1 MYTFELPSGIEADL
15 REMTGAEE
23 EILTNPRLIRSGDAV
38 NQVLAN
44 CVARLGENKAPSVK
58 DVLDLLS
65 GDRLFLLVRLRQ
77 VSLGDEVSLELTCT
91 NPSCRQMNPVL
102 VNLEELEVTKYT
114 AEREFKLTLPVA
126 KRVVTFVHLDGHLE
140 KRLAALKE
148 PSISSAMMMRIR
160 EIDEKAPNKKV
171 LSELTLKDRNA
182 LREAMREADAGID
195 TTIETEC
202 EACGTKLRARLEA
215 EPAFLFPGVRF

>member
-1 MYTFELPSGIEADL
+1 
-15 REMTGAEE
+15 
-23 EILTNPRLIRSGDAV
+23 
-38 NQVLAN
+38 
-44 CVARLGENKAPSVK
+44 
-58 DVLDLLS
+58 
-65 GDRLFLLVRLRQ
+65 
-77 VSLGDEVSLELTCT
+77 
-91 NPSCRQMNPVL
+91 MNPVL

-126 KRVVTFVHLDGHLE
+126 KRVVTFVHLDGHME

-202 EACGTKLRARLEA
+202 EACGTKLRTRLEA